1 MNWELLAEGRKT
13 MGKHKGRELV
23 VVLAGVEYE
32 FNLGMSV
39 RAMKNFGLRE
49 LRIIEPACGS
59 GDDAVMY
66 SKHARE
72 VLEGAKRFASLRE
85 AVEDCDAAVG
95 FTGVLKRHRGSI
107 RAAIPLSE
115 FAGKAR
121 EYSGKVA
128 LVFGREGIGLTKG
141 EIGECDYL
149 VHIESD
155 PEYPILNL
163 SHAVA
168 VVLYALR
175 REAGRKPRAK
185 RIGGREKEALID
197 IFKKLVGRYRFR
209 NPARCVVAFRRVIG
223 RANPTEKE
231 GRSILNVL
239 RVALEDIEDREHEKD
254 GAT

>member
-1 MNWELLAEGRKT
+1 
-13 MGKHKGRELV
+13 MGKGKGPKLI

-39 RAMKNFGLRE
+39 RAMKNFGVHE
-49 LRIIEPACGS
+49 LRMVEPACRS

-66 SKHARE
+66 SKHARD
-72 VLEGAKRFASLRE
+72 VLEGAKRFGSLRE
-85 AVEDCDAAVG
+85 AVGDCDSAVG
-95 FTGVLKRHRGSI
+95 FSGILKRHRGSI

-115 FAGKAR
+115 FAKKVR

-128 LVFGREGIGLTKG
+128 LVFGREGIGLTKE

-149 VHIESD
+149 VHIESS

-168 VVLYALR
+168 VALYALQ
-175 REAGRKPRAK
+175 REKGTKPRQK
-185 RIGGREKEALID
+185 RLGGQEKEALID

-209 NPARCVVAFRRVIG
+209 NSARCVVAFRRVVG

-239 RVALEDIEDREHEKD
+239 RVALEDIEGREHEKD
-254 GAT
+254 GAP

>member
-1 MNWELLAEGRKT
+1 
-13 MGKHKGRELV
+13 MGKQKGPELA

-39 RAMKNFGLRE
+39 RAMKNFGAHE
-49 LRIIEPACGS
+49 LRIVEPACIS
-59 GDDAVMY
+59 GDGAIMY

-72 VLEGAKRFASLRE
+72 ILEGAKRFGTLRE
-85 AVEDCDAAVG
+85 ALEGCDVAVG
-95 FTGVLKRHRGSI
+95 FSGILKRHRGSI
-107 RAAIPLSE
+107 RAAIPLSD
-115 FAGKAR
+115 FAQKVH

-149 VHIESD
+149 VHIESS
-155 PEYPILNL
+155 PGYPILNL

-168 VVLYALR
+168 VALYALR
-175 REAGRKPRAK
+175 GREGTKPRQK

-197 IFKKLVGRYRFR
+197 IFKRLVGKYKFR
-209 NPARCVVAFRRVIG
+209 NSARCVVAFRRVVG

-231 GRSILNVL
+231 GRSIMNVL
-239 RVALEDIEDREHEKD
+239 RVALEDIEGREHEKD
-254 GAT
+254 GAP

>member
-1 MNWELLAEGRKT
+1 
-13 MGKHKGRELV
+13 MGNGKGPQLT

-39 RAMKNFGLRE
+39 RAMKNFGVHE
-49 LRIIEPACGS
+49 LRIVEPACIS
-59 GDDAVMY
+59 GGDAIMY

-72 VLEGAKRFASLRE
+72 VLEGAKRFGSLRG

-95 FTGVLKRHRGSI
+95 FSGILKRHKGSI

-115 FAGKAR
+115 FASRAN

-128 LVFGREGIGLTKG
+128 LVFGREGIGLTKE

-149 VHIESD
+149 VHIESN
-155 PEYPILNL
+155 PEYPVLNL

-168 VVLYALR
+168 VALYALR
-175 REAGRKPRAK
+175 KQRGTKPRQK

-197 IFKKLVGRYRFR
+197 IFKRLVGKYKFR
-209 NPARCVVAFRRVIG
+209 NSARCVVAFRRVIG

-239 RVALEDIEDREHEKD
+239 RVALEDIEGRGHEKD
-254 GAT
+254 GAP